1 MSVTIRI
8 AVRGTLWAIPVGR
21 GGILSYDTAA
31 ASQPE
36 SIESI
41 ALVDKLCDP
50 RAEDAAQVLTK
61 PRLRGWIHQ
70 YCAVVA
76 VIAGTGLV
84 AVSWAEASKRAGHST
99 LTYALTVIAMF
110 TVSAVYHR
118 VDWKSTSAR
127 QWMRRL
133 DHAMIF
139 LLIAGSYT
147 PIARLALPHTTAY
160 VVMEVVW
167 AGAVAGIALTLFW
180 PTAPRWVGVPL
191 YLLLGWV
198 AVWFGKTI
206 VHEAGWAPAILLVV
220 GGVLYSVGALCYAL
234 RRPDPWPRT
243 FGYHEIFHAC
253 TAVAALCHYI
263 AIWFVVF

>member
-1 MSVTIRI
+1 MS
-8 AVRGTLWAIPVGR
+8 AILVGQ
-21 GGILSYDTAA
+21 GGILSYEIAA
-31 ASQPE
+31 APQPE
-36 SIESI
+36 STESI
-41 ALVDKLCDP
+41 ALVDQLSDR
-50 RAEDAAQVLTK
+50 RAEHAAQVLTK

-76 VIAGTGLV
+76 AIGGTGLV

-99 LTYALTVIAMF
+99 LTYALTVTALF

-118 VDWKSTSAR
+118 VDWKSATAR

-133 DHAMIF
+133 DHSMIF

-147 PIARLALPHTTAY
+147 PIARLALPRTTAY
-160 VVMEVVW
+160 VVMEIVW

-180 PTAPRWVGVPL
+180 PTAPRWAGVPL

-198 AVWFGKTI
+198 AVWFAKTI
-206 VHEAGWAPAILLVV
+206 VHDAGWAATVLLAV
-220 GGVLYSVGALCYAL
+220 GGVLYSIGAVFYAL
-234 RRPDPWPRT
+234 RWPDPWPRT

-263 AIWFVVF
+263 AIWFVAFSG

>member
-1 MSVTIRI
+1 V
-8 AVRGTLWAIPVGR
+8 VLPAI
-21 GGILSYDTAA
+21 AA
-31 ASQPE
+31 ASGDLGEILTHNTAARSQPE
-36 SIESI
+36 VVGSITV
-41 ALVDKLCDP
+41 VDELIGD
-50 RAEDAAQVLTK
+50 RAEDAVEVLTK

-76 VIAGTGLV
+76 VVAGTALV

-99 LTYALTVIAMF
+99 LTYALTVVALF
-110 TVSAVYHR
+110 GVSAVYHR
-118 VDWKSTSAR
+118 VNWKSVAAR

-147 PIARLALPHTTAY
+147 PIARLALPRPTAY
-160 VVMEVVW
+160 VVMEIVW

-180 PTAPRWVGVPL
+180 PNAPRWVGVPL

-198 AVWFGKTI
+198 AVWFAKTI
-206 VHEAGWAPAILLVV
+206 VHEAGWAPTILLAV
-220 GGVLYSVGALCYAL
+220 GGVLYSIGAVFYAL
-234 RRPDPWPRT
+234 RWPDPWPRT

-263 AIWFVVF
+263 AIWFVVFSG